1 MAAGAGAETRV
12 FGRPVG
18 PGRCTRAVIVR
29 ISAIAMH
36 LIYIYILPV
45 GIGSY
50 LLYNGFA
57 LPPTLRPNPAQAS
70 PHLSP
75 LTYTPPDN
83 VGNMAYGQWIM
94 LLITNSIETQ
104 IRVQNAQLNLQ
115 VTTLH
120 FSWPAHL
127 TLVCSGKFYRGGNK
141 DVEIPLAEVDQV
153 GIPWGAEEQLSSCG
167 RSDAAAGTMGFVDL
181 YDEDTKVCRISWS
194 CPWGA
199 YPNTL
204 KIDDYDPE
212 RSQYS
217 VQVEHGDF
225 TSGPIGEVF
234 VNITPNN

>member
-1 MAAGAGAETRV
+1 
-12 FGRPVG
+12 
-18 PGRCTRAVIVR
+18 
-29 ISAIAMH
+29 
-36 LIYIYILPV
+36 
-45 GIGSY
+45 
-50 LLYNGFA
+50 
-57 LPPTLRPNPAQAS
+57 
-70 PHLSP
+70 
-75 LTYTPPDN
+75 
-83 VGNMAYGQWIM
+83 MAYGQWIM

-115 VTTLH
+115 
-120 FSWPAHL
+120 
-127 TLVCSGKFYRGGNK
+127 FYRGGNK